1 MKNPIVVAVYAI
13 IRDVAVPRGEIPP
26 ESSLMAR

>member
-13 IRDVAVPRGEIPP
+13 IRDVAGPRGEIPP